1 MKKSILLLQHKLHYN
16 FGIHAL
22 YRNITKALAHYL
34 CKDTL
39 KTCAA
44 VLLTM
49 LILIPLAACSSDSAK
64 NTAPSAISAEKQ
76 PVQAFGIVK
85 AQETIEITAPFTVNI
100 REIHVKE
107 GQPISAGD
115 TLAQYD
121 TNEADIQLKLMEQEL
136 AAIKAKTE
144 ARIKMLEEKK
154 KLLNNN
160 MDPELLKLE
169 KSLEAAK
176 VKYLVAI
183 EDVSRLQVLK
193 DSGTAT
199 EKAYRDS
206 FVISEISRLSSEEL
220 QLSLES
226 LKTSKLKDIQLEE
239 MQINQ
244 ESSEIKL
251 LELKISLMR
260 DKMNKDFFKQNKIL
274 SPVSKGI
281 VEKTSCRQGAEALEK
296 SVLFNII
303 NTDTLIVEANVDEQ
317 FIKDVH
323 LGARAYIIPESD
335 RSLEYKGKVTFIS
348 SIAILHNGETVIAV
362 QITPDDKG
370 ITLLPGSNAEID
382 ILTE

>member
-1 MKKSILLLQHKLHYN
+1 MKKYILILQRKLRYN
-16 FGIHAL
+16 IGIYAP
-22 YRNITKALAHYL
+22 YKNITKALKRYF
-34 CKDTL
+34 CKDNL
-39 KTCAA
+39 ETCAVV
-44 VLLTM
+44 VLTIFMLTA
-49 LILIPLAACSSDSAK
+49 LAACSS
-64 NTAPSAISAEKQ
+64 NTAQNPASTAINAEKQ

-85 AQETIEITAPFTVNI
+85 ALETVEITAPFTVNI
-100 REIHVKE
+100 KEIHVKE
-107 GQPISAGD
+107 GQTISAGD
-115 TLAQYD
+115 TLAEYD
-121 TNEADIQLKLMEQEL
+121 AHEAEIQLRLMEQEL
-136 AAIKAKTE
+136 AAIKTKTE
-144 ARIKMLEEKK
+144 AGIKMLEEKK

-169 KSLEAAK
+169 KALEAAK
-176 VKYLVAI
+176 MKHLVSV

-206 FVISEISRLSSEEL
+206 SVISEINRLSSEEL

-226 LKTSKLKDIQLEE
+226 LKIAKHKEIQLEE
-239 MQINQ
+239 MQIN
-244 ESSEIKL
+244 EEMSEFKL
-251 LELKISLMR
+251 LELKIGLMR

-281 VEKTSCRQGAEALEK
+281 VEMARCRHGTEALEK

-323 LGARAYIIPESD
+323 MGARAYIIPESD

-348 SIAILHNGETVIAV
+348 SIAVLQNGETVIAV
-362 QITPDDKG
+362 QITPDDKD
-370 ITLLPGSNAEID
+370 IRLLTGSNAEID
-382 ILTE
+382 IITE